1 MGVALVALVLGYLAG
16 RALADTHDTASGA
29 MVEAMVRVAQR
40 VDLCE
45 VALEW
50 SEADRLDAQ
59 TALGEILQ
67 VRRAA
72 MMRTTDVIRE
82 NPWLCTSARRLPPG
96 GAPPLPVDAPLPA
109 EVLPLADTPELAST
123 AL

>member
-72 MMRTTDVIRE
+72 VVRTVDVIRE
-82 NPWLCTSARRLPPG
+82 NSWLCGAGARRLPRAPVPPSPG
-96 GAPPLPVDAPLPA
+96 VDPA
-109 EVLPLADTPELAST
+109 SSLGPKLAQT